1 VSDVKPDHIIEV
13 KSGSLK
19 RIVISRGLRSF
30 LSKYTPKKAILL
42 NNDLWT
48 EKEEAGC
55 LVEAVPTAVF
65 MLRLL

>member
-1 VSDVKPDHIIEV
+1 VTDVKPDHIIEV

-19 RIVISRGLRSF
+19 RTMISRGVRSF

-55 LVEAVPTAVF
+55 LVESVPTAVF
-65 MLRLL
+65 MLGFL